1 MVCETLVVFDLATQ
15 QKSSTK
21 CWLTQW
27 QELEL
32 PTSLPQHTVVWGFSD
47 ALHLRWRSI
56 FSLHVCYQGGNPAPL
71 LGSQGTPGSSP
82 WLLSSNR
89 LCAFGLQQFLL
100 FLHPSCLADPLDTF
114 FFFFFQMRPQP
125 PKVLGLQILFV
136 LESKYLR
143 QFSMVV
149 QVHVLHLCLSGD
161 RDRSLRDTERNR
173 TIGQQ
178 VTYILSSLRPSH
190 SCELHTN
197 EPTYNLCDL
206 GQVA

>member
-1 MVCETLVVFDLATQ
+1 MSRKQLYINKNPCLFWSEKKIAHSTRLVVSLMVCETLVVFDLETQ

-21 CWLTQW
+21 CWLTKW

-114 FFFFFQMRPQP
+114 FFFFFLNEASASQSAGFANPICFR
-125 PKVLGLQILFV
+125 VQI
-136 LESKYLR
+136 
-143 QFSMVV
+143 
-149 QVHVLHLCLSGD
+149 
-161 RDRSLRDTERNR
+161 
-173 TIGQQ
+173 
-178 VTYILSSLRPSH
+178 P
-190 SCELHTN
+190 
-197 EPTYNLCDL
+197 
-206 GQVA
+206 